1 MALNIMRRNRHPI
14 GLGIAWLA
22 CLLGSFTSLTAQGAP
37 DSVWVNLRSGVYHC
51 PGTRDF
57 GITSRGE
64 YLREDIARARGFR
77 ANGGQSCTRA
87 AVPDSGP
94 PLPADSLEECV
105 VARISDGDSIHCAVQ
120 GSVRLIGLDA
130 PEQNQ
135 EPFGSE
141 ATAAARAMLPEG
153 AILKLK
159 AGVNPRDRYGRLLAY
174 AWHNGISFNWLMIRQ
189 GWAVSYPYD
198 GKTLWGDRFAA
209 AEARARAERLGLW
222 GKNGFACRPADR
234 RARRC

>member
-1 MALNIMRRNRHPI
+1 MGRNWNPI
-14 GLGIAWLA
+14 GLGIACLA
-22 CLLGSFTSLTAQGAP
+22 TPLSSLTPMAAQATP

-64 YLREDIARARGFR
+64 YLSEDVARARGFR

-87 AVPDSGP
+87 AVTDSGP
-94 PLPADSLEECV
+94 ALPADSLEDCV
-105 VARISDGDSIHCAVQ
+105 VTRISDGDSIHCVAQ
-120 GSVRLIGLDA
+120 GNVRLIGLDA

-141 ATAAARAMLPEG
+141 ATAAARAMVPEG

-198 GKTLWGDRFAA
+198 GKTLWVDRFAA

>member
-1 MALNIMRRNRHPI
+1 MALSIIRRNRNPI
-14 GLGIAWLA
+14 GPGIAWLA
-22 CLLGSFTSLTAQGAP
+22 CLLGSLTSLTAQGAP

-57 GITSRGE
+57 GATSRGE
-64 YLREDIARARGFR
+64 YLSEDVARARGFR

-94 PLPADSLEECV
+94 ALPADSLEDCV
-105 VARISDGDSIHCAVQ
+105 VTRISDGDSIHCAAQ

-135 EPFGSE
+135 EPFGSQ
-141 ATAAARAMLPEG
+141 ATAAARALLPAG
-153 AILKLK
+153 TVVRLKT
-159 AGVNPRDRYGRLLAY
+159 GVIPRDRYGRLLAY
-174 AWHNGISFNWLMIRQ
+174 AWLNGVSFNWLMIRQ
-189 GWAVSYPYD
+189 GWAVSFPYD
-198 GKTLWGDRFAA
+198 SRTLWVDRFAA

-222 GKNGFACRPADR
+222 EKNGFACRPADR

>member
-1 MALNIMRRNRHPI
+1 LI
-14 GLGIAWLA
+14 
-22 CLLGSFTSLTAQGAP
+22 LLGSLGTLSAQAAP

-57 GITSRGE
+57 GATSRGQ
-64 YLREDIARARGFR
+64 YLSEAVARARGFR
-77 ANGGQSCTRA
+77 ANGGRRCTPA

-94 PLPADSLEECV
+94 ALPTDSLEDCV
-105 VARISDGDSIHCAVQ
+105 VTRILDGDSIHCAAQ

-141 ATAAARAMLPEG
+141 ATAAARGMLPAG
-153 AILKLK
+153 SVLKLK
-159 AGVNPRDRYGRLLAY
+159 PGVNPRDRYGRLLAY
-174 AWHNGISFNWLMIRQ
+174 VWYNGISFNWQMIRQ

-198 GKTLWGDRFAA
+198 SKTLWADRFAG

-222 GKNGFACRPADR
+222 RVNGFACRPADR

>member
-1 MALNIMRRNRHPI
+1 MSRYRLRFAAV
-14 GLGIAWLA
+14 IAFL
-22 CLLGSFTSLTAQGAP
+22 LLGPPALVAQPTP

-57 GITSRGE
+57 GATSRGE
-64 YLREDIARARGFR
+64 YLSEAAAKARGFR
-77 ANGGQSCTRA
+77 ANGGRSCTRA

-94 PLPADSLEECV
+94 SLPADSLDECV
-105 VARISDGDSIHCAVQ
+105 VTRISDGDSIHCAAQ

-141 ATAAARAMLPEG
+141 ATAAARALLPIG
-153 AILKLK
+153 ATLQLK

-174 AWHNGISFNWLMIRQ
+174 AWYNGVSFNWLMIRQ

-198 GKTLWGDRFAA
+198 NKTLWVDRFAA
-209 AEARARAERLGLW
+209 AEARAQAEGLGLW

-234 RARRC
+234 RAGRC